1 MFPFNHDKVEGQ
13 GRGVEEM
20 AVETPKQTVKSKT
33 GTTDASRR
41 RKRPPINPNYKPT
54 TVNIDDLRNRLRE
67 ESREVLRR
75 AREY

>member
-1 MFPFNHDKVEGQ
+1 
-13 GRGVEEM
+13 M
-20 AVETPKQTVKSKT
+20 AVGTPERVEKNKT
-33 GTTDASRR
+33 GATGASRR

-54 TVNIDDLRNRLRE
+54 TVNIEDLRNRLRA

>member
-1 MFPFNHDKVEGQ
+1 M
-13 GRGVEEM
+13 
-20 AVETPKQTVKSKT
+20 TVKIPERVEPNKNGET
-33 GTTDASRR
+33 GASRR

-54 TVNIDDLRNRLRE
+54 TVNIDDLRNRLRA